1 MPTNYDDLID
11 DYLSGRSGREA
22 EVRVQRLLETDE
34 AFKESF
40 ELRRRTKDAF
50 LQLEHQRLKERL
62 QGLAKRD
69 EGVGR
74 VRPKRNLWIRW
85 GAAAAVLI
93 LLPVIAFLLLPE
105 RFDRDD
111 LIAQYSTPYPNVVL
125 PVLREDNGEM
135 DERMKAYAAYEEGDY
150 QHAYTLFDDL
160 RREGVDDDELPFY
173 QGVTAFLLA
182 DYDTSVELL
191 LGYSRTSEAR
201 LHRQAQWYLAL
212 SMLKSGDVAKA
223 VKRLET
229 LAATTGYRQA
239 EARTLLAA
247 F

>member
-11 DYLSGRSGREA
+11 DYLSGRSGREV
-22 EVRVQRLLETDE
+22 EVRVQRLLETDG

-105 RFDRDD
+105 RFDHDD
-111 LIAQYSTPYPNVVL
+111 LIAQYSMPYPNVVL
-125 PVLREDNGEM
+125 PVLREDNDEM
-135 DERMKAYAAYEEGDY
+135 DERMKAYAAYEQGDY
-150 QHAYTLFDDL
+150 SDAYARFDDL
-160 RREGVDDDELPFY
+160 RREGVDDDEAQFY
-173 QGVTAFLLA
+173 QGIAAFMLGHFDKSDSLLLA
-182 DYDTSVELL
+182 
-191 LGYSRTSEAR
+191 YSRIPEAR
-201 LHRQAQWYLAL
+201 LYRQAQWYLAL
-212 SMLKSGDVAKA
+212 SMLNGGDQAKA
-223 VKRLET
+223 VPLLDE
-229 LAATTGYRQA
+229 LAATAGYRQA
-239 EARTLLAA
+239 EAATLRAA
-247 F
+247 L